1 MDRLYYYNDILA
13 DRISLNFKRS
23 LFDTIDWDQKMIAIK
38 GARGVGKTTLM
49 LQRQKFGLDKN
60 AHSLYVSMDHPYF
73 YNRTLFDLADEFYKL
88 GGRFLF
94 IDEVHKYALWSRE
107 LKVIYDGL
115 PEMKVVFSSSSALD
129 IYRGESDLSRRV
141 FTYHLPG
148 MSFRE
153 FLIFKNKV
161 NLNPVDLEQVISEH
175 RTLTTKLVK
184 ERDLFILPLFKE
196 YLKTGYLP
204 FSFPEN
210 ENGYIIKLNRVI
222 NTVLDIDMAYADGY
236 TPSTALKLKKLLAIL
251 AESVPFQ
258 PNISELSRKLNISR
272 DSIYDY
278 LKYLE
283 KALLINTLHAAGK
296 GISLLQKPEKIYLEN
311 TNLSYALQGNPNI
324 GSIRES
330 FLLNQ
335 LINSGHKVFYPK
347 KGDFF
352 VDNKIIEVGGKL
364 KSGKQISGIEK
375 AYIAS
380 DDVLSGA
387 GNKIPL
393 WLFGFLY

>member
-1 MDRLYYYNDILA
+1 MDSLYYYNDIVA
-13 DRISLNFKRS
+13 NKISVDFKRS
-23 LFDTIDWDQKMIAIK
+23 LFDTINWDQKMIAIK

-73 YNRTLFDLADEFYKL
+73 YNRTLFDLTDEFYKL

-94 IDEVHKYALWSRE
+94 VDELHKYPLWSRE
-107 LKVIYDGL
+107 LKVLYDAFPDL
-115 PEMKVVFSSSSALD
+115 RVVFSSSSALD

-153 FLIFKNKV
+153 FLIFKNKI
-161 NLNPVDLEQVISEH
+161 NIKTVDLDHIISHH
-175 RTLTTKLVK
+175 RTLTTQLSK
-184 ERDLFILPLFKE
+184 EKELHILPLFKE

-210 ENGYIIKLNRVI
+210 EAGYIIKLNQVI
-222 NTVLDIDMAYADGY
+222 NTVLDIDMAYTDGY

-258 PNISELSRKLNISR
+258 PNIAELSRKLNISR
-272 DSIYDY
+272 DAIYNY

-283 KALLINTLHAAGK
+283 KALLINTLHAKGK

-311 TNLSYALQGNPNI
+311 TNLSYALQLDPNI

-335 LINSGHKVFYPK
+335 LINSGYKVYYPK
-347 KGDFF
+347 QGDFF

-364 KSGKQISGIEK
+364 KSGKQLSGISN
-375 AYIAS
+375 AIIAA
-380 DDVLSGA
+380 DDILAGA

>member
-1 MDRLYYYNDILA
+1 MDSLYYYNDIVSEK
-13 DRISLNFKRS
+13 ISPDFKRS

-73 YNRTLFDLADEFYKL
+73 YNRTLFDLTDEFYKL

-107 LKVIYDGL
+107 LKVLYDAF
-115 PEMKVVFSSSSALD
+115 PELKVVFSSSSALD

-141 FTYHLPG
+141 FMYDLPG

-161 NLNPVDLEQVISEH
+161 NIKAVNLEHIISHH
-175 RTLTTKLVK
+175 RALTTRLGK
-184 ERDLFILPLFKE
+184 EKEVYILPLFKE

-204 FSFPEN
+204 FSFAEN
-210 ENGYIIKLNRVI
+210 EAGYIIRLNQVI
-222 NTVLDIDMAYADGY
+222 NTVLDIDMAYTDGY

-258 PNISELSRKLNISR
+258 PNIAELSRKLNISR
-272 DSIYDY
+272 DSIYNY

-283 KALLINTLHAAGK
+283 KALMINTLHAKGK

-311 TNLSYALQGNPNI
+311 TNLSYALQLEPNI
-324 GSIRES
+324 GSIREC

-335 LINSGHKVFYPK
+335 LINGGYEVSYPK
-347 KGDFF
+347 QGDFF

-364 KSGKQISGIEK
+364 KSGKQISGVGN

-380 DDVLSGA
+380 DNILAGA

>member
-1 MDRLYYYNDILA
+1 MDSLYYYNDIVSEK
-13 DRISLNFKRS
+13 ISPDFKRS

-73 YNRTLFDLADEFYKL
+73 YNRTLFDLTDDFYKL

-107 LKVIYDGL
+107 LKVLYDAF
-115 PEMKVVFSSSSALD
+115 PELKVVFSSSSALD

-141 FTYHLPG
+141 FTYDLPG

-161 NLNPVDLEQVISEH
+161 NIKAVNLEHIISHH
-175 RTLTTKLVK
+175 RALTTRLNK
-184 ERDLFILPLFKE
+184 EKEVHILPLFKE

-210 ENGYIIKLNRVI
+210 EAGYIIKLNQVI
-222 NTVLDIDMAYADGY
+222 NTVLDIDMAYTDGY

-258 PNISELSRKLNISR
+258 PNIAELSRKLNISR
-272 DSIYDY
+272 DSIYNY

-283 KALLINTLHAAGK
+283 KALMINTLHAKGK

-311 TNLSYALQGNPNI
+311 TNLSYALQLEPNT
-324 GSIRES
+324 GSIREC

-335 LINSGHKVFYPK
+335 LINGGYEVSYPK
-347 KGDFF
+347 QGDFF

-364 KSGKQISGIEK
+364 KSGKQISGLTN

-380 DDVLSGA
+380 DNILAGA

>member
-1 MDRLYYYNDILA
+1 MDSLYYYNNIVAEKITLD
-13 DRISLNFKRS
+13 FKRS
-23 LFDTIDWDQKMIAIK
+23 LFDTINWDQKMIAIK

-49 LQRQKFGLDKN
+49 LQRQKFGLDKS
-60 AHSLYVSMDHPYF
+60 AHSIYVSMDHPYF
-73 YNRTLFDLADEFYKL
+73 YNRTLFDLTDEFYKL

-94 IDEVHKYALWSRE
+94 VDEVHKYALWSRE
-107 LKVIYDGL
+107 LKVLYDTFPDL
-115 PEMKVVFSSSSALD
+115 RVVFSSSSALD
-129 IYRGESDLSRRV
+129 IYRDESDLSRRV
-141 FTYHLPG
+141 FAYHLPG

-153 FLIFKNKV
+153 FLIFKNQV
-161 NLNPVDLEQVISEH
+161 NIKAADLEHIISNH
-175 RTLTTKLVK
+175 RALTTKLSK
-184 ERDLFILPLFKE
+184 EKDVHILPLFKE

-210 ENGYIIKLNRVI
+210 ETAYIIKLNQVI
-222 NTVLDIDMAYADGY
+222 NTVLDIDIAYTDGY

-258 PNISELSRKLNISR
+258 PNIAELARKLNISR
-272 DSIYDY
+272 DTIYNY

-283 KALLINTLHAAGK
+283 KALMINSLHAKGK

-311 TNLSYALQGNPNI
+311 TNLSYALQLNPNI

-347 KGDFF
+347 QGDFF

-364 KSGKQISGIEK
+364 KSGKQINGISN

-380 DDVLSGA
+380 DDILAGA

>member
-1 MDRLYYYNDILA
+1 MDSLYYYNDIISTK
-13 DRISLNFKRS
+13 ISLDFKRG
-23 LFDTIDWDQKMIAIK
+23 LYDTINWNQKMIAIK

-49 LQRQKFGLDKN
+49 LQRQKFGPDKS

-73 YNRTLFDLADEFYKL
+73 YNKTLFELADDFYKL

-94 IDEVHKYALWSRE
+94 IDEVHKYPLWSRE
-107 LKVIYDGL
+107 LKVLYDAF
-115 PEMKVVFSSSSALD
+115 PELKVVFSSSSALD

-141 FTYHLPG
+141 FTYNLPG

-153 FLIFKNKV
+153 YLVFRNKTTEKAAELDDIF
-161 NLNPVDLEQVISEH
+161 SGH
-175 RTLTTKLVK
+175 RALTTKLSK
-184 ERDLFILPLFKE
+184 EKDLHILPLFKE

-210 ENGYIIKLNRVI
+210 DEGYIVKLNQII
-222 NTVLDIDMAYADGY
+222 NTVLDIDMAYTAGY
-236 TPSTALKLKKLLAIL
+236 TPSTTVKLKKLLAIL

-258 PNISELSRKLNISR
+258 PNIAELSRKLNISR
-272 DSIYDY
+272 DSIYTY

-283 KALLINTLHAAGK
+283 KALLINTLHAKGK

-311 TNLSYALQGNPNI
+311 TNLSYALQLSPDIGN
-324 GSIRES
+324 IRES

-335 LINSGHKVFYPK
+335 LLNSSHKVYYPK
-347 KGDFF
+347 HGDFF
-352 VDNKIIEVGGKL
+352 VNNKIIEVGGKQ
-364 KSGKQISGIEK
+364 KSGKQISGIDK
-375 AYIAS
+375 SYIAA
-380 DDVLSGA
+380 DNILAGA
-387 GNKIPL
+387 ANKIPL

>member
-1 MDRLYYYNDILA
+1 MDSLYYFNEI
-13 DRISLNFKRS
+13 ISSRVQNEFRRS
-23 LFDTIDWDQKMIAIK
+23 LFDTIDWNQKMIAIK

-49 LQRQKFGLDKN
+49 LQRQKFDLEKN

-73 YNRTLFDLADEFYKL
+73 YNRTLFELADEFYKS

-107 LKVIYDGL
+107 LKVIYDAL

-153 FLIFKNKV
+153 FLLFKKEIDMKA
-161 NLNPVDLEQVISEH
+161 VDLENIFTDH
-175 RTLTTKLVK
+175 RTLTSSLLAK
-184 ERDLFILPLFKE
+184 RDIFILPLFKE

-204 FSFPEN
+204 FSFQEN
-210 ENGYIIKLNRVI
+210 ENNYIVKLNQVI
-222 NTVLDIDMAYADGY
+222 NTVLDIDMAYTDGY
-236 TPSTALKLKKLLAIL
+236 SPSTSIKLKKLLSIL

-258 PNISELSRKLNISR
+258 PNISELARKLNISR

-283 KALLINTLHAAGK
+283 KALLINTIHSKSK
-296 GISLLQKPEKIYLEN
+296 GVSLLQKPEKIYLEN
-311 TNLSYALQGNPNI
+311 TNLSYALQLNPDI

-352 VDNKIIEVGGKL
+352 VEEKIIEVGGKL
-364 KSGKQISGIEK
+364 KSGKQIAGIDE
-375 AYIAS
+375 AYIAA
-380 DDVLSGA
+380 DGILTGA
-387 GNKIPL
+387 ANKIPL

>member
-1 MDRLYYYNDILA
+1 MDSLYYYNDILSA
-13 DRISLNFKRS
+13 TIRQDFKRS
-23 LFDTIDWDQKMIAIK
+23 LFDTINWDQKMISIK

-49 LQRQKFGLDKN
+49 LQRQKFGLNKK

-73 YNRTLFDLADEFYKL
+73 YNRTLFDFTDEFYKM

-94 IDEVHKYALWSRE
+94 VDEVHKYILWSRE
-107 LKVIYDGL
+107 LKVLYDAF
-115 PEMKVVFSSSSALD
+115 PELQVVFSSSSALD

-153 FLIFKNKV
+153 FLIFKKKLKV
-161 NLNPVDLEQVISEH
+161 QSVTLDHLISDH
-175 RTLTTKLVK
+175 SVLTTKLSNEKDVH
-184 ERDLFILPLFKE
+184 ILPLFKE
-196 YLKTGYLP
+196 YLKTGYFP

-210 ENGYIIKLNRVI
+210 EAGYSVKLNQVI
-222 NTVLDIDMAYADGY
+222 NTVLEMDMAYTDGY
-236 TPSTALKLKKLLAIL
+236 TPATALKLKKLLAIL

-258 PNISELSRKLNISR
+258 PNIAELSRKLSISR
-272 DSIYDY
+272 DSIYNY

-283 KALLINTLHAAGK
+283 KAMMINTLHAKGK

-311 TNLSYALQGNPNI
+311 SNLSYALQLNPDI

-330 FLLNQ
+330 FILNQ
-335 LINSGHKVFYPK
+335 LINSGHNVFYPK
-347 KGDFF
+347 QGDFF
-352 VDNKIIEVGGKL
+352 VDKYTIEVGGRRKPNNQL
-364 KSGKQISGIEK
+364 VGITQ
-375 AYIAS
+375 AYIAA
-380 DDVLSGA
+380 DDILAGA

>member
-1 MDRLYYYNDILA
+1 LRKNDR
-13 DRISLNFKRS
+13 
-23 LFDTIDWDQKMIAIK
+23 
-38 GARGVGKTTLM
+38 
-49 LQRQKFGLDKN
+49 
-60 AHSLYVSMDHPYF
+60 SLYVSADHPYF
-73 YNRTLFDLADEFYKL
+73 YNRTLFELADDFYKL

-107 LKVIYDGL
+107 LKVIYDSL

-141 FTYHLPG
+141 FAYHLPG

-153 FLIFKNKV
+153 FLVFKKKINIKAV
-161 NLNPVDLEQVISEH
+161 SLDQVITSH
-175 RTLTTKLVK
+175 RSLTTKLSK
-184 ERDLFILPLFKE
+184 EKDLFILPLFRE

-204 FSFPEN
+204 FSQAEN
-210 ENGYIIKLNRVI
+210 ETGYIVKLNQVI
-222 NTVLDIDMAYADGY
+222 NTILDIDMAYTDGY

-258 PNISELSRKLNISR
+258 PNISELARKLNISR
-272 DSIYDY
+272 DTIYDY
-278 LKYLE
+278 LKCLE
-283 KALLINTLHAAGK
+283 KALLINSLHAQGK
-296 GISLLQKPEKIYLEN
+296 GISLLKKPEKIYLEN
-311 TNLSYALQGNPNI
+311 TNLFYALKPDPNM

-335 LINSGHKVFYPK
+335 LVNSGHSVFYPK
-347 KGDFF
+347 KGDFW
-352 VDNKIIEVGGKL
+352 VDEIIIEAGGKL
-364 KSGKQISGIEK
+364 KSPKQISGIDN
-375 AYIAS
+375 AYIAA
-380 DDVLSGA
+380 DDILTGA